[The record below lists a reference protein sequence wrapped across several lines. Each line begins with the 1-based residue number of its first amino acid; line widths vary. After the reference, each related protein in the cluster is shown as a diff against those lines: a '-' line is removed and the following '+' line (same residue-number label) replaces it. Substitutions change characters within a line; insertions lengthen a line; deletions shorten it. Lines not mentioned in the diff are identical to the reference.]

1 MSKPRFQRGSFLPHI
16 LAIGIAAF
24 GCLGAA
30 IFAKNT
36 VEAKT
41 STNLGLSLSQN
52 GFDWADVT
60 VDGLSVTMSGV
71 APDEATR
78 FAALSTAGKIV
89 DASRI
94 IDDMGVQ
101 ATEALAAPNF
111 AIEILKNDDG
121 LSLIGLVPL
130 ESDPETI
137 LERARRIGGT
147 AQITDLLESA
157 DFAPPAGWERALSFG
172 LNALDEL
179 PRAKVSVTAER
190 VAITAAA
197 ADLEDKRRIERQ
209 LNNDAPSGVALALN
223 ISSPRPVIAPFT
235 LRLVMDE
242 NSTRFDACSA
252 DTESARDAIIAA
264 AIEAGL
270 EGDPGCVIGLGTPS
284 TRWGEASVAAIQT
297 LARLG
302 GGTLTLSNADVTII
316 ARRGVAQSQFDNEI
330 GTLESTLPEA
340 FSVNAI
346 LPEDE
351 DKEDD
356 GPTGTPEFVATR
368 SPEGLVQLRGRL
380 GDDMTRSA
388 VESFAA
394 AHFGANQLY
403 PATRIDTSLPAGWP
417 TRVLTSL
424 EALAILN
431 NGVAQVT
438 PDTLEITGVSGRPD
452 ARAEITRIL
461 TTKLKDGAKFSLDV
475 TYSEELDP
483 LAALPTPEECVDAI
497 NAAAN
502 ERKIT
507 FAPSSTDI
515 EAEGIKTIDKIAE
528 LLRDCQTVQI
538 EIGGHTDSQGRESMN
553 QQLSQSRADAV
564 LNAIMS
570 RRVLTSN
577 LSAKGYGE
585 SRPIASNETEEGREA
600 NRRIEF
606 RLVLPEEQSEGE
618 ENAETGETDE

>member
-16 LAIGIAAF
+16 LAVGIAAF

-223 ISSPRPVIAPFT
+223 ISAPRPVIAPFT

-242 NSTRFDACSA
+242 NSTRFDA
-252 DTESARDAIIAA
+252 
-264 AIEAGL
+264 
-270 EGDPGCVIGLGTPS
+270 
-284 TRWGEASVAAIQT
+284 
-297 LARLG
+297 
-302 GGTLTLSNADVTII
+302 
-316 ARRGVAQSQFDNEI
+316 
-330 GTLESTLPEA
+330 
-340 FSVNAI
+340 
-346 LPEDE
+346 
-351 DKEDD
+351 
-356 GPTGTPEFVATR
+356 
-368 SPEGLVQLRGRL
+368 
-380 GDDMTRSA
+380 
-388 VESFAA
+388 
-394 AHFGANQLY
+394 
-403 PATRIDTSLPAGWP
+403 
-417 TRVLTSL
+417 
-424 EALAILN
+424 
-431 NGVAQVT
+431 
-438 PDTLEITGVSGRPD
+438 
-452 ARAEITRIL
+452 
-461 TTKLKDGAKFSLDV
+461 
-475 TYSEELDP
+475 
-483 LAALPTPEECVDAI
+483 
-497 NAAAN
+497 
-502 ERKIT
+502 
-507 FAPSSTDI
+507 
-515 EAEGIKTIDKIAE
+515 
-528 LLRDCQTVQI
+528 
-538 EIGGHTDSQGRESMN
+538 
-553 QQLSQSRADAV
+553 
-564 LNAIMS
+564 
-570 RRVLTSN
+570 
-577 LSAKGYGE
+577 
-585 SRPIASNETEEGREA
+585 
-600 NRRIEF
+600 
-606 RLVLPEEQSEGE
+606 
-618 ENAETGETDE
+618 